1 MILAAGKSSRFGSQ
15 KVLVD
20 WQGQPLI
27 RHIVTCAL
35 EAGLSP
41 VIVVLGASEKPIRQS
56 LTGLDIDFVHNSA
69 YEKGMGTSLRSGF
82 SALPKGLNGAFLF
95 LGDQPCV
102 DQSLIQAMIDHRAN
116 ADVIIPTYN
125 NQSGHPV
132 LWSNRTFD
140 RIINMSDDETGRGIQ
155 QEFACFYV
163 GWPDPMIP
171 RDIDTRDDYQKL
183 VDDHLSG
190 QSE

>member
-1 MILAAGKSSRFGSQ
+1 MILAAGKSSRFGGQ

-27 RHIVTCAL
+27 RHIVTCVL

-41 VIVVLGASEKPIRQS
+41 VIVVLGACEEPIRES
-56 LTGLDIDFVHNSA
+56 LIGLDIDFVHNSA

-102 DQSLIQAMIDHRAN
+102 DQSLIQKMAEHHSSGE
-116 ADVIIPTYN
+116 VIIPTYIVN
-125 NQSGHPV
+125 
-132 LWSNRTFD
+132 
-140 RIINMSDDETGRGIQ
+140 
-155 QEFACFYV
+155 
-163 GWPDPMIP
+163 
-171 RDIDTRDDYQKL
+171 
-183 VDDHLSG
+183 
-190 QSE
+190 